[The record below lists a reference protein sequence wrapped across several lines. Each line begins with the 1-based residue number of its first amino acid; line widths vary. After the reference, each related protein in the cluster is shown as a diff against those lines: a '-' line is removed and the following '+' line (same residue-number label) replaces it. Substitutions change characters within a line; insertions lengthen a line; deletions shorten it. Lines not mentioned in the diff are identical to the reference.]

1 MRTVFALIALSLVA
15 GTPVLAQDAAPGAAA
30 PAAAAP
36 AAGPLTAAAAKKA
49 RFIAVASGGGYSI
62 DHINAAPDG
71 SVASVTI
78 IYEQRF
84 VNIPGS
90 TVSAGEKPTRLKT
103 SLTDR
108 EIGRL

>member
-15 GTPVLAQDAAPGAAA
+15 STPVLAQDAAA
-30 PAAAAP
+30 
-36 AAGPLTAAAAKKA
+36 PLTAAAAKKA
-49 RFIAVASGGGYSI
+49 RYIALAGGGGYSI
-62 DHINAAPDG
+62 DHINAAADG
-71 SVASVTI
+71 SIGSVTI

-103 SLTDR
+103 SLTDT
-108 EIGRL
+108 EIGKL

>member
-15 GTPVLAQDAAPGAAA
+15 STPVLAQDAAA
-30 PAAAAP
+30 
-36 AAGPLTAAAAKKA
+36 PLTAQVAKKA
-49 RFIAVASGGGYSI
+49 RYIAVASGGGYSI
-62 DHINAAPDG
+62 DHIKAAADG

-84 VNIPGS
+84 VDIPGS

-103 SLTDR
+103 SLTDK
-108 EIGRL
+108 EIGKL